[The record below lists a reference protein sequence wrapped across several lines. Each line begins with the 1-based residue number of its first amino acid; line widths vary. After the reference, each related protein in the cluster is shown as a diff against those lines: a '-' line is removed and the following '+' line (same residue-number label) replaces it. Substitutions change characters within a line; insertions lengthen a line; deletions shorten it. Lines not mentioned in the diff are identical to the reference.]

1 MFIEQLSD
9 GMLLAG
15 LLGLGGAGVGFG
27 ILGARVL
34 RLERLMSFRTTLMGS
49 IATLLGSAAC
59 LLVLMGW
66 LEITSMLN
74 PGYAISAYCGL
85 LLSFLAVSVWTSPGL
100 NRHARSASAIAQDQ
114 SRKAA

>member
-9 GMLLAG
+9 GMLLTG

-34 RLERLMSFRTTLMGS
+34 RLDRLMSFRTTILGS
-49 IATLLGSAAC
+49 LATLLGSAAC

-85 LLSFLAVSVWTSPGL
+85 LLSFLAVSVWTSPGVT
-100 NRHARSASAIAQDQ
+100 RRAQSVSAMTHESN
-114 SRKAA
+114 RKAA